1 LRKIDVTTLSFE
13 DTLKIEHAC
22 TRLALDYSHYADSRQ
37 MDAWAGLFAEDAEML
52 LMGQHHKGRAA
63 IRASVNGNP
72 PDTASVHKLHNIRI
86 DVVSPTEATGT
97 VGVSLFVAPRK
108 DGVGQAKDIAPVI
121 IGNYQ
126 DVYRK
131 TAEGWRFASRA
142 FAPVIIKQQG

>member
-1 LRKIDVTTLSFE
+1 VTTVNFKE
-13 DTLKIEHAC
+13 AQKIEHAC
-22 TRLALDYSHYADSRQ
+22 RRLSLDYSHYADARQ
-37 MDAWAGLFAEDAEML
+37 MDAWAALFAEDAEME

-72 PDTASVHKLHNIRI
+72 PDTASVHMLHNIRI
-86 DVVSPTEATGT
+86 DVVSDSEATGT

-131 TAEGWRFASRA
+131 TAEGWRFARRA
-142 FAPVIIKQQG
+142 FAPVIVKQQG